1 MGRMRKTGDGP
12 EAPVDPREA
21 GFEDVT
27 LPKHLRPLP
36 LSAPLFLPP
45 TLPKAVRLPCRK
57 WNMASFSHR
66 TLSRAGW
73 CAAWRRLVC
82 LALSPIE
89 ILILHSIRHRDR
101 EKLADICLV
110 LDIEDTHIAT
120 YAIRKLEKAGLLTTG
135 KAAKEKTV
143 KITAKGAEACAHYAQ
158 ISERLLVDSTANA
171 RRFGGRRFRNWPL
184 FCASCRA
191 HSIRPHGLPSH
202 YERVERTC
210 FKAPADHAEH
220 TV

>member
-27 LPKHLRPLP
+27 LPKHLHPVASIGPIVSSAHLAEGGSPAMSEVEYGLILASHAFSRWMVRCMAAAGLP
-36 LSAPLFLPP
+36 
-45 TLPKAVRLPCRK
+45 
-57 WNMASFSHR
+57 
-66 TLSRAGW
+66 G
-73 CAAWRRLVC
+73 
-82 LALSPIE
+82 LSPIE

-101 EKLADICLV
+101 EKKLADICLV

-158 ISERLLVDSTANA
+158 IRERLLVDSTANA
-171 RRFGGRRFRNWPL
+171 RPSEETLSELAALLRFMSGAFNQATRSAITL
-184 FCASCRA
+184 
-191 HSIRPHGLPSH
+191 
-202 YERVERTC
+202 
-210 FKAPADHAEH
+210 
-220 TV
+220 

>member
-1 MGRMRKTGDGP
+1 MGRMRKTGEGP

-27 LPKHLRPLP
+27 LPKHLRPVASIGPIVSSAHLAEGGSPAMSEVEYGLILASHAFSRWMVRCMAAAGLP
-36 LSAPLFLPP
+36 
-45 TLPKAVRLPCRK
+45 
-57 WNMASFSHR
+57 
-66 TLSRAGW
+66 G
-73 CAAWRRLVC
+73 
-82 LALSPIE
+82 LSPIE

-101 EKLADICLV
+101 EKKLADICLV

-158 ISERLLVDSTANA
+158 IRERLLVDSTANA
-171 RRFGGRRFRNWPL
+171 RPSEETLSELAALLRFMSGAFNQATRSAITL
-184 FCASCRA
+184 
-191 HSIRPHGLPSH
+191 
-202 YERVERTC
+202 
-210 FKAPADHAEH
+210 
-220 TV
+220 

>member
-27 LPKHLRPLP
+27 LPKHLRPVASIGP
-36 LSAPLFLPP
+36 IVSSAHLAEGGSPAMSEVEYGLILASHAFSRWM
-45 TLPKAVRLPCRK
+45 VRC
-57 WNMASFSHR
+57 MAA
-66 TLSRAGW
+66 AG
-73 CAAWRRLVC
+73 L
-82 LALSPIE
+82 LGLSPIE

-101 EKLADICLV
+101 EKKLADICLV

-158 ISERLLVDSTANA
+158 IRERLLVDSTANA
-171 RRFGGRRFRNWPL
+171 RPSEETLSELAALLRFMSGAFNQATRSAITL
-184 FCASCRA
+184 
-191 HSIRPHGLPSH
+191 
-202 YERVERTC
+202 
-210 FKAPADHAEH
+210 
-220 TV
+220 